1 MTVKNKVK
9 NNGKTKDTGAIK
21 KEYAGFWK
29 YMYKYMKE
37 YRSKLTVTMLFAAVV
52 GACIAIQ
59 PLVIKWIVDGG
70 ILNDSLA
77 ADGKLQYI
85 AVMCMIYVGLGGS
98 RILIWRFAYVNMLQ
112 ALEGSIFNL
121 RSDFFS
127 HVQNMCMKF
136 YDRTS
141 VGELFNYIMGS
152 PIVNIKTY
160 MQQIFISVPYQSVSL
175 VISVFALS
183 SYDVTLTLI
192 MLVTAMCMALF
203 NFMARKK
210 IKTLFKDYIRAETE
224 ASHYINDALQGMD
237 AIKLYSIE
245 ENTLNSFK
253 GFVSNMYKKG
263 VKASIAQTSEN
274 FKPEF
279 INYLGTAVIY
289 FVGAISCIS
298 RGMSVGTLYAFL
310 SSMGTI
316 LATLTSWLTIGLTK
330 STAEAGLYKIL
341 RILDMQTTTPEVDT
355 DHVRSVEVERTSA
368 LSGNKPCISF
378 KNVTFGYDS
387 RPIFKNFSC
396 DINYHESVA
405 LVGGSGS
412 GKSTFTKLAMRLY
425 DVSEGSILVHGR
437 DIRQYHL
444 HDLRVTFGVVPQNPF
459 IFHGS
464 IWDNIII
471 ARPNASNNDVMK
483 AMEIAR
489 VHEFVNDLPNGW
501 NTIVGDGALNL
512 SGGQKQRIAIARAV
526 LGNPDI
532 LIFDEATSAL
542 DNISE
547 RHIQQAMEELMKTH
561 TVIIVAHRLS
571 TIRNAD
577 RILVF
582 DKGKIVQEGTY
593 DQLAA
598 QDGEF
603 KSLLNGQ

>member
-1 MTVKNKVK
+1 
-9 NNGKTKDTGAIK
+9 
-21 KEYAGFWK
+21 
-29 YMYKYMKE
+29 
-37 YRSKLTVTMLFAAVV
+37 MLFAAVV

-330 STAEAGLYKIL
+330 FCVFSICRPL
-341 RILDMQTTTPEVDT
+341 RP
-355 DHVRSVEVERTSA
+355 
-368 LSGNKPCISF
+368 
-378 KNVTFGYDS
+378 
-387 RPIFKNFSC
+387 
-396 DINYHESVA
+396 
-405 LVGGSGS
+405 
-412 GKSTFTKLAMRLY
+412 RL
-425 DVSEGSILVHGR
+425 
-437 DIRQYHL
+437 
-444 HDLRVTFGVVPQNPF
+444 T
-459 IFHGS
+459 
-464 IWDNIII
+464 
-471 ARPNASNNDVMK
+471 
-483 AMEIAR
+483 
-489 VHEFVNDLPNGW
+489 
-501 NTIVGDGALNL
+501 
-512 SGGQKQRIAIARAV
+512 
-526 LGNPDI
+526 
-532 LIFDEATSAL
+532 LIT
-542 DNISE
+542 
-547 RHIQQAMEELMKTH
+547 
-561 TVIIVAHRLS
+561 
-571 TIRNAD
+571 
-577 RILVF
+577 
-582 DKGKIVQEGTY
+582 
-593 DQLAA
+593 
-598 QDGEF
+598 
-603 KSLLNGQ
+603 